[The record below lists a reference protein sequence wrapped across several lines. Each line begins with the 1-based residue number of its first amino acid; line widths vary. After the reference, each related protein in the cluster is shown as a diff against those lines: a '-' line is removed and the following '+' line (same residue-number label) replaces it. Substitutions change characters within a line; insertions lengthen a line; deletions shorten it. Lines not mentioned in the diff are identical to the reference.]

1 MITGSVVEWEARI
14 ADVFRAEAATVS
26 ATLIREFR
34 DFDLAEE
41 SVQDA
46 FLVAVKKWPEEGMPR
61 NPGGWVTTTA
71 RRKAIDRLRRDKRF
85 AERQHLLVVD
95 DQEVTEAAAP
105 MDDRIALIFT
115 CCHPALSNEAQVALT
130 LRTIGGLT
138 TREIARA
145 FLVSESTMGQ
155 RLTRAKTKI
164 RKAGIPFRVPRD
176 AELPDRL
183 EVVLAVMYLIFN
195 EGYAATEGDDLMRTD
210 LSAEAIRLSGLVAE
224 LMPDEASV
232 HGLLALML
240 FQEARRPARVGSD
253 GSLVPMEDQDRALW
267 DRAAI
272 AAGSHHLDLSMRAE
286 AIGPYQIQAAI
297 AAQHVHSPAFD
308 ATDWRRIAELYRRL
322 GEVQPSPVV
331 ELNHAAAVAMA
342 EGPEAGLALM
352 EDLAEVGGLQEYLY
366 LHSARADLLRRLGRD
381 GEAAVAYRRAIELT
395 GNTQERAYLE
405 RRLAGLTAEHTP

>member
-1 MITGSVVEWEARI
+1 MTAVTVAEWEAQI

-46 FLVAVKKWPEEGMPR
+46 FLVAIKKWPEEGMPR

-71 RRKAIDRLRRDKRF
+71 RHKAIDRLRRDKRF
-85 AERQHLLVVD
+85 AERHHLLVVD
-95 DQEVTEAAAP
+95 DDEAMEEVEP

-115 CCHPALSNEAQVALT
+115 CCHPALSKEAQVALT
-130 LRTIGGLT
+130 LRTVGGLT
-138 TREIARA
+138 TREIANS

-183 EVVLAVMYLIFN
+183 DVVLTVMYLIFN
-195 EGYAATEGDDLMRTD
+195 EGYAATEGDDLMRSD
-210 LSAEAIRLSGLVAE
+210 LSTEAIRLSSLVSE
-224 LMPDEASV
+224 LMPDEAQV

-240 FQEARRPARVGSD
+240 FQEARRPARAGPD
-253 GSLVPMEDQDRALW
+253 RALIPMEDQNRSLW

-272 AAGSHHLDLSMRAE
+272 AAGSRHLEMSMRAE
-286 AIGPYQIQAAI
+286 SIGPYQIQAAI
-297 AAQHVHSPAFD
+297 AAEHARAPTFD
-308 ATDWRRIAELYRRL
+308 ATDWAKIAELYRRL
-322 GEVQPSPVV
+322 AAVQPSPVV
-331 ELNHAAAVAMA
+331 ELNHAAAIAMA

-352 EDLAEVGGLQEYLY
+352 DDLAEIDGLADYLY
-366 LHSARADLLRRLGRD
+366 LHSSRADLLRRLGRD
-381 GEAAVAYRRAIELT
+381 DEAAGAYRRALELT
-395 GNTQERAYLE
+395 ANTQERAYLE
-405 RRLAGLTAEHTP
+405 RRLAGLSPERSR